1 MSARRPWLCL
11 SLLLASAALMTVGV
25 AATIDTPG
33 RLSGA
38 GAAGWSLIAFVVP
51 VAAFSIVGGL
61 ISLRR
66 PRNTIGWL
74 LAAIGLLFSIVVACS
89 SLSAWGLTTKAL
101 PQAVAE
107 WVSVGSNAWV
117 VGLGLIGTQLP
128 LRLPDGRLPSSR
140 WRWYSRAS
148 IGLIAVSLVGMSAQ
162 PGRVEDIPGTSSPV
176 HAQWA
181 EPLAGAF
188 LLVIVSFVGAL
199 AALVIRYRRAGSH
212 DRVQLRWV
220 AFGGVLF
227 LAVYVVTLPLAS
239 ILGLSERSSGAGAIT
254 MTSQAAFGALPVAI
268 GYAVLRHRLYDI
280 DVVLNRTLV
289 YGSLTAT
296 LAATYFGAVLLLQL
310 VLSAVTSGNGL
321 AVAASTLAVAA
332 LFRPAR
338 SRIQASVDRR
348 FFRRKYDA
356 VRTLEAFGARLRDE
370 DDLDALNAELRAVVA
385 GTMQPA
391 HVSLWLREPGR

>member
-1 MSARRPWLCL
+1 MIARRVAWA
-11 SLLLASAALMTVGV
+11 LA
-25 AATIDTPG
+25 
-33 RLSGA
+33 
-38 GAAGWSLIAFVVP
+38 
-51 VAAFSIVGGL
+51 
-61 ISLRR
+61 
-66 PRNTIGWL
+66 
-74 LAAIGLLFSIVVACS
+74 VACS
-89 SLSAWGLTTKAL
+89 LMAIPTAVLMVVQIGEFTPGDTFVQGGVGGPAFVIASLAFAIIGAL
-101 PQAVAE
+101 VVSRVPGN
-107 WVSVGSNAWV
+107 SVGWIFCLIGFLVGIGTFSYEYADRALYGSPGSLPAGEAAAWLQN
-117 VGLGLIGTQLP
+117 LGLPPAFAL
-128 LRLPDGRLPSSR
+128 LALVLLLFPDGRLPS
-140 WRWYSRAS
+140 RAW
-148 IGLIAVSLVGMSAQ
+148 LPALWV
-162 PGRVEDIPGTSSPV
+162 
-176 HAQWA
+176 AQWA

-227 LAVYVVTLPLAS
+227 LAVYLVTLPLAS
-239 ILGLSERSSGAGAIT
+239 ILGLSERSSGTTAIT
-254 MTSQAAFGALPVAI
+254 MTAQAAFAALPVAI

-296 LAATYFGAVLLLQL
+296 LAAIYFGAVLLLQL
-310 VLSAVTSGNGL
+310 VLSAVTAGNGL

-338 SRIQASVDRR
+338 SRIQATVDRR

-370 DDLDALNAELRAVVA
+370 LDLDALHDELRAVIA

-391 HVSLWLREPGR
+391 HVSLWLREPAR

>member
-1 MSARRPWLCL
+1 MSGRRPWLGL
-11 SLLLASAALMTVGV
+11 SLFLASAALMTVGV

-117 VGLGLIGTQLP
+117 VALGLIGTQLP

-148 IGLIAVSLVGMSAQ
+148 IALIAVSLVGMSAQ

-181 EPLAGAF
+181 EPLAAAF

-296 LAATYFGAVLLLQL
+296 LAAIYFGAVLLLQL
-310 VLSAVTSGNGL
+310 VLSGVTSGNGL
-321 AVAASTLAVAA
+321 AVAVSTLAVAA

-370 DDLDALNAELRAVVA
+370 VDLDALNAELRAVVA